1 MQIPASER
9 LQWYRCLSPGDATL
23 EIPIDCLAISQAQ
36 KNTYVP
42 TRKDIKSFLRL
53 GTLISVG
60 GTPQMRFS
68 ATTPRISAIWTTI
81 STVERSANVAIA
93 ELVGS
98 ASKGKITTRVVTG
111 PCKIVKKVLVP
122 TGDGQCILRIVAD
135 AKAPYRRLTQTV
147 VLEIVTK
154 NEATT

>member
-1 MQIPASER
+1 
-9 LQWYRCLSPGDATL
+9 
-23 EIPIDCLAISQAQ
+23 
-36 KNTYVP
+36 
-42 TRKDIKSFLRL
+42 
-53 GTLISVG
+53 
-60 GTPQMRFS
+60 MRFS

-81 STVERSANVAIA
+81 STVERSAYVAIA
-93 ELVGS
+93 ELGGS

-111 PCKIVKKVLVP
+111 PCKIVRKVLVP